1 MKNKVL
7 CSLTALV
14 IFIIVLSV
22 ASCSDYL
29 NVQDDFSASDSKAFV
44 LTQNPAQG
52 NAELQCLQPERSR
65 WIR

>member
-1 MKNKVL
+1 MKNKIL

-44 LTQNPAQG
+44 LTQNPAQV
-52 NAELQCLQPERSR
+52 RR
-65 WIR
+65 F